1 MSAPSYCHGLFVFR
15 LSRCC
20 CGASDSESVEI
31 GSSWGVIYEFGA
43 SDGYKFIQRAKM
55 GVKPMSPSANFTTYR
70 LPPPGKNNITND
82 TFGHHSYNLHRP
94 KASSG
99 LLRFLFCSRPCFQQ
113 SVDID
118 EDNTSADVDEEN
130 FYNSNL
136 DTGSNDVDWNV
147 RMELQAVMRHLEVR
161 WQLFDEALSRFGD
174 LEAMLAI
181 CADQVRW
188 RYQKVNGV
196 RDAQVSEDLKSLI
209 SRNLSMEVRIN
220 RITQL
225 SSTGELGTSIDQDGY
240 WGQLQSRDRARVQTA
255 LDFFYQSRGENG
267 IDSLRS
273 SRPVVLEEDSYVLCN
288 RRGEVVEEGNQVV
301 LWEQYNATWYIRGCV
316 SYPTA
321 STKLHA

>member
-1 MSAPSYCHGLFVFR
+1 
-15 LSRCC
+15 
-20 CGASDSESVEI
+20 
-31 GSSWGVIYEFGA
+31 
-43 SDGYKFIQRAKM
+43 
-55 GVKPMSPSANFTTYR
+55 
-70 LPPPGKNNITND
+70 
-82 TFGHHSYNLHRP
+82 
-94 KASSG
+94 
-99 LLRFLFCSRPCFQQ
+99 
-113 SVDID
+113 
-118 EDNTSADVDEEN
+118 
-130 FYNSNL
+130 
-136 DTGSNDVDWNV
+136 
-147 RMELQAVMRHLEVR
+147 MRHLEVR

-255 LDFFYQSRGENG
+255 LEFFYQSRGENG

-288 RRGEVVEEGNQVV
+288 RRVRTTLLPLN
-301 LWEQYNATWYIRGCV
+301 R
-316 SYPTA
+316 A
-321 STKLHA
+321 SCHF